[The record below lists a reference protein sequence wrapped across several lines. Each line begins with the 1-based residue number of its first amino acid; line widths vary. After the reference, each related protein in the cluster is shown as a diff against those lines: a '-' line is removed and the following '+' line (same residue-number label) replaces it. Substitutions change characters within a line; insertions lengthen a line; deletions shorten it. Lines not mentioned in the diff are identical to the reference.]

1 MLWHSTCVVFL
12 LENVFLDL
20 TRRCWQACVPNAHTH
35 LACVGHVPGFLS
47 MRKGSGDTG
56 HFTFCCGEL
65 VLGQEFRLF
74 PARLVIYLN
83 LPCYILEKRGNE
95 LNGDFVLLSS
105 ENTGAMEFIISYQNT
120 GQPGVEVVSG
130 SI

>member
-1 MLWHSTCVVFL
+1 M
-12 LENVFLDL
+12 
-20 TRRCWQACVPNAHTH
+20 PNAHTH